1 MHLISVSKYCQSQNI
16 RDLKPAVNIQDA
28 CFKSLAIRVQLD
40 AFWAQSKETV
50 KGYVCKTRFMAQY
63 GAALGFLLNA
73 LLGPF
78 CLSNHNGMMHAIIL
92 EMRTM

>member
-1 MHLISVSKYCQSQNI
+1 MHIISVSKLLHGH
-16 RDLKPAVNIQDA
+16 DLEPAVSIPDA
-28 CFKSLAIRVQLD
+28 CFESLAIQAQLD
-40 AFWAQSKETV
+40 AFWARSKETV

-63 GAALGFLLNA
+63 GAALGFLLNS

-78 CLSNHNGMMHAIIL
+78 CLSNHNGMMYAIIL